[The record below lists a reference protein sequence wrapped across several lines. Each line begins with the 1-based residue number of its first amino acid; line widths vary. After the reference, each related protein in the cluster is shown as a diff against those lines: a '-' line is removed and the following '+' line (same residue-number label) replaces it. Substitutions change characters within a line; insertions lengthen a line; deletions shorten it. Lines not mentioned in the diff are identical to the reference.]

1 MKRKI
6 SNERAVMLI
15 LVALTAVGIT
25 ASCIV
30 SDEAFLKFIP
40 LYVSLSVMLFQ
51 SEAKRIA
58 LLIGGINSI
67 LYAIVDYSYG
77 LYASAV
83 SDIVFSCLLQFLAFI
98 LWTKRKDGS
107 TTVFRR
113 LSVRWRLILVAFV
126 IIVYSATLLI
136 NIRIG
141 ATMPY
146 FDAYQLIGTLVTQG
160 LMLFAFL
167 EYTAFSVLGGILN
180 VIMNALML
188 ESNPER
194 IGYLIFSVYSLI
206 CSIRG
211 AVSVSKIYKAQN
223 SK

>member
-15 LVALTAVGIT
+15 LVALTAAGIT

-98 LWTKRKDGS
+98 LWTKRYGDAEKNIESIKGN
-107 TTVFRR
+107 TR
-113 LSVRWRLILVAFV
+113 L
-126 IIVYSATLLI
+126 YS
-136 NIRIG
+136 
-141 ATMPY
+141 
-146 FDAYQLIGTLVTQG
+146 
-160 LMLFAFL
+160 
-167 EYTAFSVLGGILN
+167 
-180 VIMNALML
+180 
-188 ESNPER
+188 
-194 IGYLIFSVYSLI
+194 
-206 CSIRG
+206 
-211 AVSVSKIYKAQN
+211 
-223 SK
+223 